1 METFDLTTKDG
12 MEIAKKYVLSY
23 FELTPVGMLFKIGK
37 MIFDSDSVKKQGKTV
52 EDLIK
57 VGKEKGVDEMEIT
70 LDNKNGFHFDAPI
83 DEGIKIDTVLGS
95 DEKVRIRVKYK

>member
-1 METFDLTTKDG
+1 MEIFDLTTKDG
-12 MEIAKKYVLSY
+12 MEIAKKYVLNY
-23 FELTPVGMLFKIGK
+23 FELTPVGMLYKIGK

-52 EDLIK
+52 ENLIK
-57 VGKEKGVDEMEIT
+57 VGKEKGVDEMEII
-70 LDNKNGFHFDAPI
+70 LDNKKGFHFDAPI

>member
-1 METFDLTTKDG
+1 
-12 MEIAKKYVLSY
+12 MEIAKKY
-23 FELTPVGMLFKIGK
+23 FELTPVGMLFRFGK

-57 VGKEKGVDEMEIT
+57 VGKEKGVDEMEII
-70 LDNKNGFHFDAPI
+70 LDNKKGFHFDAPI

>member
-23 FELTPVGMLFKIGK
+23 FGLTPVGMLYKLGKI
-37 MIFDSDSVKKQGKTV
+37 IFDSDRVKKQGKAA

-57 VGKEKGVDEMEIT
+57 VGKEKGVDEMDIL
-70 LDNKNGFHFDAPI
+70 LDRMDGL
-83 DEGIKIDTVLGS
+83 KIDVPGDIRLSTEFGS
-95 DEKVRIRVKYK
+95 HDKMTIHVKYK

>member
-12 MEIAKKYVLSY
+12 MEIAKKY

-37 MIFDSDSVKKQGKTV
+37 MIFDSDSVKKQGKAV

-57 VGKEKGVDEMEIT
+57 AGKEKGVDEMEII
-70 LDNKNGFHFDAPI
+70 LENKKGFHFNAPI
-83 DEGIKIDTVLGS
+83 EEGIKIETALGS
-95 DEKVRIRVKYK
+95 DEKIKIRVKYK

>member
-1 METFDLTTKDG
+1 METFDLTTNEG
-12 MEIAKKYVLSY
+12 MEMAKKYVQRY

-57 VGKEKGVDEMEIT
+57 VGKEKGVDEMEII
-70 LDNKNGFHFDAPI
+70 LDNKKGFHFNAPI
-83 DEGIKIDTVLGS
+83 EENIRIETTLGS
-95 DEKVRIRVKYK
+95 DEKIKIRVKYK

>member
-12 MEIAKKYVLSY
+12 MEIAKKY

-57 VGKEKGVDEMEIT
+57 AGKEKGVDEMEII
-70 LDNKNGFHFDAPI
+70 LDNKKGFHFNNTA
-83 DEGIKIDTVLGS
+83 LN
-95 DEKVRIRVKYK
+95 

>member
-12 MEIAKKYVLSY
+12 MEIAKKY

-57 VGKEKGVDEMEIT
+57 AGKEKGVDEMEII
-70 LDNKNGFHFDAPI
+70 LVRRDSILMPQLK
-83 DEGIKIDTVLGS
+83 KVLQLKLHW
-95 DEKVRIRVKYK
+95 DLMKKLKYE

>member
-12 MEIAKKYVLSY
+12 MEIAKKY

-57 VGKEKGVDEMEIT
+57 DGKERGVDEMEII
-70 LDNKNGFHFDAPI
+70 LDNKKGFHFNAPI
-83 DEGIKIDTVLGS
+83 EEGITIETALGS
-95 DEKVRIRVKYK
+95 DEKIKIRVKYK

>member
-1 METFDLTTKDG
+1 MERFDLTTKDG
-12 MEIAKKYVLSY
+12 MEMAKKY

-57 VGKEKGVDEMEIT
+57 VGKEKGVDEMEII
-70 LDNKNGFHFDAPI
+70 LDNKKGFHFNAPI
-83 DEGIKIDTVLGS
+83 EEDTTIETTLGS
-95 DEKVRIRVKYK
+95 DEKIKIRVKYK

>member
-12 MEIAKKYVLSY
+12 MEIAKKY

-57 VGKEKGVDEMEIT
+57 AGKERGGDEMEII
-70 LDNKNGFHFDAPI
+70 LD
-83 DEGIKIDTVLGS
+83 KIRRDSILMPQLMKVLKLTQCW
-95 DEKVRIRVKYK
+95 DLMKKLKYE

>member
-12 MEIAKKYVLSY
+12 MEIAKKY

-57 VGKEKGVDEMEIT
+57 AGKEG
-70 LDNKNGFHFDAPI
+70 
-83 DEGIKIDTVLGS
+83 GS
-95 DEKVRIRVKYK
+95 MKWKLY

>member
-1 METFDLTTKDG
+1 MEIFDLTTKDG
-12 MEIAKKYVLSY
+12 MEIAKKYVLNY
-23 FELTPVGMLFKIGK
+23 FELTPVGMLYKIGK

-57 VGKEKGVDEMEIT
+57 VGKEKGVYEMEII
-70 LDNKNGFHFDAPI
+70 LDNKKGFHFDAPI